1 MRETKVRDHR
11 KQGKSWGGGA
21 LKEELGTVALN
32 GTALNGTMTVLM
44 KKQYFFDA
52 RA

>member
-1 MRETKVRDHR
+1 MKRKFATIENREKV
-11 KQGKSWGGGA
+11 GGGGA